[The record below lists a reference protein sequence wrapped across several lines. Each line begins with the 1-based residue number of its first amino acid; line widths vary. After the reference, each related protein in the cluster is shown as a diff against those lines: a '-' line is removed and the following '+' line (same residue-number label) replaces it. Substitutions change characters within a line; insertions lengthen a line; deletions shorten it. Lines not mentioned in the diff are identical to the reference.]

1 MHVIKLEDI
10 FSPEKKANLKE
21 FISKHKQKQNIIDM
35 MKADEVDELYNEA
48 ENDERMNIIGQNGN
62 EGIHYEL
69 EYEPE
74 VKEKVIESYNEV
86 DEVKQTKARINE
98 LTQLLKSNLSSWR
111 IRKIHSE
118 LNSLYNLLNQ
128 KNEDETKT
136 Y

>member
-1 MHVIKLEDI
+1 MI
-10 FSPEKKANLKE
+10 
-21 FISKHKQKQNIIDM
+21 
-35 MKADEVDELYNEA
+35 KADEVDELYNEA

-62 EGIHYEL
+62 EGTHYEL
-69 EYEPE
+69 ESEPE
-74 VKEKVIESYNEV
+74 VKKEVIEPYNEV
-86 DEVKQTKARINE
+86 DEIKQTKARINE

-118 LNSLYNLLNQ
+118 LNSLYDFLNQ